1 MSDAATRFDRGY
13 FDKWYRHP
21 RHRVTSPVEIR
32 RRASLAIGVAEFVL
46 GRTVRSVLDVGC
58 GEGQWRAALL
68 KLRPRLRYQGVDAS
82 EYVVRRFGRA
92 RNIRY
97 GTVGRLDEAGLRGPY
112 DIVVCADVLH
122 YLDAPE
128 LDRGLAH
135 IGALLGGVAYLPTF
149 TSADDVDG
157 DVQAVRSRRPAWYL
171 RRFAAAGLIA
181 LGLEFYASASVRETL
196 SALELAAS
204 A

>member
-46 GRTVRSVLDVGC
+46 GRTVHSVLDVGC

-92 RNIRY
+92 RDIRH